1 MKQLHIK
8 LTGRNHQSWLASTHL

>member
-8 LTGRNHQSWLASTHL
+8 LTGRNHPSWLASTHW